1 MAGLNIT
8 GSAAPGVTSVGGF
21 MTMKSLGQMQAE
33 ERQAATEA
41 NNTPVVQGLAA
52 HIRKCW
58 NSARQAKEMTVEQR
72 MLKSI
77 RQRRGD
83 YDPDKLALIR
93 EQGGSEVYMMLSA
106 NKCRSAGA
114 WLRDVLLTSSHNKPW
129 SIQPGGVPD
138 LPPNVIQEIMDTAT
152 LKIQQFEAENGG
164 QMSQQDIRQMLM
176 NLKDQATAAVQ
187 RHARAAADRMEM
199 KMLDQ
204 LQEGGFMDALS
215 NFIDDIT
222 TFPSAIL
229 KGPVVRK
236 KKRLAWI
243 QQGEEFIPEVKEEMV
258 LEWERVDPFNAYPA
272 ADATNIEDGYFIER
286 HRLSR
291 ADLSNMIGVEG
302 YSDKAIRMVLDEYGR
317 GGLHNWLQADLE
329 KAEIEGKSTIGV
341 SENPS
346 ELIDAIQFWGS
357 VQGKMLVEWGMDPEQ
372 VEDELKEYDVE
383 VWLVGNW
390 VIKAVLNSDPMGRK
404 PYYKSS
410 YEEIPGSFWGN
421 SVTDLCR
428 DTQDVCNAVARALV
442 NNTSIA
448 SGPQVVYNVSRLPQG
463 ENLTQMYPW
472 KVWQVSDGD
481 GITPGSTQKMMEF
494 FQPNSNAAELMKVF
508 DHFAALADEY
518 TGIPRY
524 MTGDSPSGGAGR
536 TASGMSMLMSN
547 AGKAIKQVISNMD
560 MNVIEKA
567 IDRLYYYNMRYGDDP
582 DLKGDVNI
590 VASGAEALMA
600 QEQTQQRRNE
610 FLQVVLQS
618 DVAQQVVGMEG
629 VAVLIRENAKNL
641 GMNVNEIVP
650 PIAILKEMW
659 AQQQAANAQMQQAQ
673 LAQATGQGGSP
684 PNAMQGGKQLP
695 GGQPVTNN
703 FAPTQQTP

>member
-8 GSAAPGVTSVGGF
+8 GSAAPGVTSVGGI

-58 NSARQAKEMTVEQR
+58 NSARSAKEMTVEQR
-72 MLKSI
+72 MLKSL

-129 SIQPGGVPD
+129 SIQPGGIPD

-204 LQEGGFMDALS
+204 LQEGGFMDAMS

-236 KKRLAWI
+236 KKRLAWV
-243 QQGEEFIPEVKEEMV
+243 QQGEDFIPDVKEEMV

-272 ADATNIEDGYFIER
+272 ADATGIEDGYFIER

-291 ADLSNMIGVEG
+291 SDLSNMIGVEG

-390 VIKAVLNSDPMGRK
+390 VIKAVMNSDPMGRK

-703 FAPTQQTP
+703 FAPSQQNP

>member
-8 GSAAPGVTSVGGF
+8 GSAAPGVTSVGGI

-152 LKIQQFEAENGG
+152 QKIQQFEAENGG

-272 ADATNIEDGYFIER
+272 ADATTIEDGYFIER

-291 ADLSNMIGVEG
+291 SDLSNMIGVEG
-302 YSDKAIRMVLDEYGR
+302 YSENAIRMVLDEYGR

-390 VIKAVLNSDPMGRK
+390 VIKAVMNSDPMGRK

-428 DTQDVCNAVARALV
+428 DTQDVCNATARALV
-442 NNTSIA
+442 NNVSIA
-448 SGPQVVYNVSRLPQG
+448 SGPQVVYNVDRLPAG
-463 ENLTQMYPW
+463 ENVTQMYPW
-472 KVWQVSDGD
+472 KIWQVNNGD
-481 GITPGSTQKMMEF
+481 GIAPGSSQKMMEF

-618 DVAQQVVGMEG
+618 EVAQQVVGMEG

-659 AQQQAANAQMQQAQ
+659 AQQQAAAAQQEQAA

-695 GGQPVTNN
+695 GGQEVTNN
-703 FAPTQQTP
+703 FAPSQQTP